1 MMSQLQAGY
10 DAYIELQ
17 GNLAEGTKFYNNL
30 TKILTAYQSNVNDFV
45 LARNTEKDD
54 LMKLV
59 CGQVGGNLKGIKLVG
74 ISVYGVLICE

>member
-1 MMSQLQAGY
+1 MSRLQTGY

-45 LARNTEKDD
+45 LARNTEKED

-59 CGQVGGNLKGIKLVG
+59 
-74 ISVYGVLICE
+74 YGHWTRSLYWEPV